1 MNNPPAELFALW
13 MIYPPDTND
22 GQYAVEHDGKFE
34 GFFDNEF
41 KAWAFIKQEIV
52 RRYDGH

>member
-1 MNNPPAELFALW
+1 MNNPPTELFALW